1 LAMPET
7 LGYDLVH
14 FLHVLSLAVIVGGGF
29 ALGSAAAPTLFR
41 TLERSQAGTVFGAI
55 LERWDGLAILAA
67 LVLLATT
74 AIQTVAFETGEPI
87 LARWVAVAFVLIAIL
102 YSSAWANPIARGLR
116 RSRPDFDELPASAE
130 ERREFARY
138 HARSARAMSV
148 AILAGLVALWLS

>member
-1 LAMPET
+1 MPET
-7 LGYDLVH
+7 LGFDLVH
-14 FLHVLSLAVIVGGGF
+14 FLHVLALAAIVGGGF

-41 TLERSQAGTVFGAI
+41 TLERPQAGTIFGAI
-55 LERWDGLAILAA
+55 LERWDGVAILAG
-67 LVLLATT
+67 LVLLGTT
-74 AIQTVAFETGEPI
+74 AIRSIAFETGEP
-87 LARWVAVAFVLIAIL
+87 LFWRWAAVGVVLIAIL
-102 YSSAWANPIARGLR
+102 YSSAWANPIARALR